1 MKYKIINKDQI
12 IGTSELERSDPP
24 MGFVFGELEPTPF
37 YKPNI
42 STMDCKLYCFETD
55 DRSETHEEILC
66 EAITI
71 DEHSDEFGEQCIEVT
86 VLVESAEEFEKF
98 FKHHLDAYERQFISI
113 NTKQESQK

>member
-24 MGFVFGELEPTPF
+24 MGFVFGELEPTSF

-42 STMDCKLYCFETD
+42 STVGCKLYCFETD
-55 DRSETHEEILC
+55 NCCETDDRSEIHEEILC
-66 EAITI
+66 ESITI
-71 DEHSDEFGEQCIEVT
+71 DDHSDEFGEQCIEVT

-98 FKHHLDAYERQFISI
+98 FKHHLDAYEKQFIS
-113 NTKQESQK
+113 EE

>member
-24 MGFVFGELEPTPF
+24 MGFVFGELEPTSF

-42 STMDCKLYCFETD
+42 STVDCKLYCFETD
-55 DRSETHEEILC
+55 EEILC
-66 EAITI
+66 ESITI
-71 DEHSDEFGEQCIEVT
+71 DDHSDKFGEQCIEVT

-98 FKHHLDAYERQFISI
+98 FKHHLDAYEKQFIS
-113 NTKQESQK
+113 EE